1 MTADDAVTR
10 HLVAG
15 PAPERLHELAD
26 LLDLPAQARRG
37 VLHVLDV
44 GANPLDDVPVY
55 LPLLDQGLARVTGFE
70 PQPDAF
76 ARLVRCARPD
86 ERYLPW
92 ALGDGTVQE
101 LRVCAAEGF
110 SGLLEPDPEQLAVLT
125 DFPRLAAVTARSPVP
140 TRRLDDVAA
149 QERLG
154 RVDLLAMDAQGSEL
168 QILEHGAQALEGLL
182 AAQVEVSF
190 HRLYEHGPVLGEVDR
205 ALRGLGLVP
214 HAFVST
220 RTWPLAPIP
229 WADPLQARAR
239 HLVEA
244 DMLYL
249 LDPARWGGL
258 DDDSL
263 RRLVLTAAAAYGEVG
278 TGLVALR
285 HLVGRGTLGPAAEPA
300 YRRWSGADRS
310 DLPPTTG

>member
-1 MTADDAVTR
+1 MTDAAVTR
-10 HLVAG
+10 HLAA
-15 PAPERLHELAD
+15 APERLDELAD
-26 LLDLPAQARRG
+26 LLEVPAQDRRG
-37 VLHVLDV
+37 AVHVLDV

-55 LPLLDQGLARVTGFE
+55 LPLLRAGLARVTGFE

-76 ARLVRCARPD
+76 ARLTRLSGPD

-110 SGLLEPDPEQLAVLT
+110 SSLLEPDPGQLAVLT
-125 DFPRLAAVTARSPVP
+125 DFPRLAAVTSRSAVR

-149 QERLG
+149 EEGLG
-154 RVDLLAMDAQGSEL
+154 PVDLLAIDAQGSEH
-168 QILEHGAQALEGLL
+168 QILDHGRAALGGLL
-182 AAQVEVSF
+182 AAQVELAF
-190 HRLYEHGPVLGEVDR
+190 HRLYEDGPAMADVDR
-205 ALRGLGLVP
+205 SLRSMGLVP

-220 RTWPLAPIP
+220 RTWPLAPVP
-229 WADPLQARAR
+229 WADPLQTRAR

-249 LDPARWGGL
+249 LDPAVWGRL
-258 DDDSL
+258 DEDRL
-263 RRLVLTAAAAYGEVG
+263 RRLALVVAGAYGETG

-285 HLVGRGTLGPAAEPA
+285 HLIARGTLRPGTESDYRLWCGAE
-300 YRRWSGADRS
+300 
-310 DLPPTTG
+310 